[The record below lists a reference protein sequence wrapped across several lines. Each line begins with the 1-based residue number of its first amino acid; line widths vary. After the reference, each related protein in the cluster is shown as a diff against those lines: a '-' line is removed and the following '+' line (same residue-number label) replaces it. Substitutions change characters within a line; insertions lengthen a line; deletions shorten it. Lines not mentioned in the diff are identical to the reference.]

1 MEIAESIELLGS
13 SQTFLGVLATI
24 VILFIFANKD
34 SNFIYLLLSEVKD
47 KISTQVRTLR
57 TNTGVKSVIES
68 HDYKLLTYFLKGD
81 GNKELKEE
89 GTKLLSRIMSERQNL
104 QYIYL
109 PVGNYEDLLG
119 VIQTA
124 REHMLAPL
132 YTVFFCLTVFIYD
145 ELLKSPHFGFTN
157 FLLSSLAIFI
167 LLSFILWILLWSIFI
182 VNIGYNLAHIEDK
195 NEEKRKKIAKWM
207 AKYDTIIQYI
217 NSKSI
222 FITYIIRTLILL
234 ICLISVICF
243 FHIFNISSMV
253 AILIMGLILPTI
265 LSGVLRTGVRRK
277 KGEYTYLFMCGHYIA
292 MILMAMLFAVIILF
306 FANFW
311 DCTDQMLFSFV
322 DCRWF
327 KVSIFI
333 FVLLNGIF
341 LPFIIP
347 YYTYNRLYWDSK
359 KKVKMSITKSEDLSR
374 ELLKELD
381 DFCRKIPV

>member
-1 MEIAESIELLGS
+1 MEVAESIELLGS

-104 QYIYL
+104 QYNYL
-109 PVGNYEDLLG
+109 PIGNYEDLLG
-119 VIQTA
+119 IIQTA

-145 ELLKSPHFGFTN
+145 ELLKSPHIGFTN
-157 FLLSSLAIFI
+157 LLLSSLAIFI
-167 LLSFILWILLWSIFI
+167 LLSFIFWILLWSIFV
-182 VNIGYNLAHIEDK
+182 VNIGYNLAHIEEK
-195 NEEKRKKIAKWM
+195 NEEKKKSWAKGM
-207 AKYDTIIQYI
+207 AKYDITIQYI

-222 FITYIIRTLILL
+222 FLTYIIRSLL
-234 ICLISVICF
+234 LLACLITVICIC
-243 FHIFNISSMV
+243 HIFNTISIFT
-253 AILIMGLILPTI
+253 ILIIGLVLPI
-265 LSGVLRTGVRRK
+265 VLSGVLRTGIRK
-277 KGEYTYLFMCGHYIA
+277 EKGEYTYLFMCGHYVA
-292 MILMAMLFAVIILF
+292 MILMAIF
-306 FANFW
+306 FAAILLYFANNW
-311 DCTDQMLFSFV
+311 DCSDQMLFSFV

-327 KVSIFI
+327 KVSIFL

-359 KKVKMSITKSEDLSR
+359 KKVKMSITKSQELSQA
-374 ELLKELD
+374 LLKELD